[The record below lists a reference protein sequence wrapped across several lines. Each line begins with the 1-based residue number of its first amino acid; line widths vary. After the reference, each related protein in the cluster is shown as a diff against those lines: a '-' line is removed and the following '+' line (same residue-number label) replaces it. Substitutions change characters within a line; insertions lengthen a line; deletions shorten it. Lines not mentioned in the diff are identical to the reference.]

1 MYPKGAVT
9 VRLMVPVYPLKLVT
23 VIVVVLLDPK
33 TLTMLDGEE
42 VIVKSW
48 LETTWTENSVDA

>member
-1 MYPKGAVT
+1 

>member
-1 MYPKGAVT
+1 M
-9 VRLMVPVYPLKLVT
+9 LVT

-33 TLTMLDGEE
+33 MFVMLDGEE

-48 LETTWTENSVDA
+48 LDTTWTDNSDDP